1 MEYDNNSRQ
10 PNNNSRQPKVNG
22 HQAKRS
28 AACVRVRER
37 VYAPRAQRAPNA
49 RPRRACALTYKNV
62 EKNLVIQD
70 FLATF
75 AAQKR
80 HQGGG
85 VRIIFFL
92 HMAIVNPVTGKMR
105 GKIAGMVYAVTH
117 GVNTV
122 RAAAEN
128 VSNPSTPAQVAARAK
143 MKLLSQL
150 SANIESVIAIPRDG
164 IKTPRNLFTSS
175 NYKYTGYDQA
185 QATIELADVQLT
197 KSAVG
202 LAGFTADRSSGT
214 KIDVHLEEDM
224 SMKFQKIVYVVLKR
238 NSSNVVEPFASVVAS
253 DAGADGEFPASLPYT
268 GDAISVHAYGINERT
283 AQARIAF
290 GNLTAPSAESVAKV
304 VTSKQLKSSDYQLSE
319 TRGVYMAAGE
329 TATETTGTAR
339 VRIQV
344 VMVNANGGEVST
356 LGSVSGAGSY
366 DVGAAVALTATPAQ
380 DARFVGWRESAAGEN
395 ISTSATLNV
404 TAEEAKTYYAVFAP
418 IAATRVVSL
427 GRTSGAQNL
436 GTLSGGGSYEVG
448 DTVTVDVSG
457 VSGNQFFGWYD
468 GSDIGTASKVSQNKQ
483 YSFEMPDH
491 DVSLYAYTV
500 NQGD

>member
-1 MEYDNNSRQ
+1 M
-10 PNNNSRQPKVNG
+10 
-22 HQAKRS
+22 
-28 AACVRVRER
+28 
-37 VYAPRAQRAPNA
+37 
-49 RPRRACALTYKNV
+49 RPRRTCALEYKNV
-62 EKNLVIQD
+62 KKNLVIIN

-75 AAQKR
+75 AAHK
-80 HQGGG
+80 HSHGGC
-85 VRIIFFL
+85 VCIIFFL
-92 HMAIVNPVTGKMR
+92 HMAIVNPVTGKIR

-128 VSNPSTPAQVAARAK
+128 VSNPSTPAQVASRAK

-175 NYKYTGYDQA
+175 NYKYTGYDQQ

-224 SMKFQKIVYVVLKR
+224 SMKFQKIVYVILKR
-238 NSSNVVEPFASVVAS
+238 NSSNVVEPFTSVVAS

-304 VTSKQLKSSDYQLSE
+304 VTSKQLKSTDYQLSE

-356 LGSVSGAGSY
+356 LGSVSGAGNY

-380 DARFVGWRESAAGEN
+380 DARFVGWRESATGEN

-468 GSDIGTASKVSQNKQ
+468 GSDIGTATKVSQNKQ